1 MLRLIKTLVRLFLFL
16 ILIGLLLLAYSRYIE
31 PRMLSVEQVKLT
43 SPYVSASADGFK
55 IAAFSDTHFS
65 PYYTPDRFRRVVENI
80 NQIQP
85 DVVVFLGD
93 LFDHY
98 SQYQGNPAEI
108 SSLLQE
114 IKAPWGKFAVFGN
127 HDYGGGAQRF
137 YQDVMNGGGF
147 QVLINQTVNL
157 AQFDLTIT
165 GIDDMLIGYGTPDI
179 VNQIPGDTF
188 NMVLCHEPDAA
199 DRITSSHADL
209 MLSSHTHGRQIN
221 LPMFDSKILP
231 PLGKNYVRGLYS
243 FQNQRGL
250 RLYVT
255 RGLGTTQLP
264 LRFLSIPELTVITLH
279 HEALK

>member
-1 MLRLIKTLVRLFLFL
+1 MLRLIKTLARLFLFL

-43 SPYVSASADGFK
+43 SPHVSAHADGFK

-65 PYYTPDRFRRVVENI
+65 PYYTPDRFRLVVEKI

-85 DVVVFLGD
+85 DVVFFLGD

-108 SSLLQE
+108 SSLLNE
-114 IKAPWGKFAVFGN
+114 IKAPYGKFAVFGN

-147 QVLINQTVNL
+147 QVLMNQTVKL
-157 AQFDLTIT
+157 AQFHLTVT
-165 GIDDMLIGYGTPDI
+165 GIDDMLIGYGTPDT
-179 VNQIPGDTF
+179 VNQVPPDSF
-188 NMVLCHEPDAA
+188 NIVLCHEPDVA
-199 DRITSSHADL
+199 DRITQTHADL
-209 MLSSHTHGRQIN
+209 MVSSHTHGRQIN
-221 LPMFDSKILP
+221 LPMFDRFILP
-231 PLGKNYVRGLYS
+231 PLGTKYVGGLYS
-243 FQNQRGL
+243 FENQRGL

-264 LRFLSIPELTVITLH
+264 LRFLSIPELTILTLNT
-279 HEALK
+279 EPTQ